1 MQGVLGRAV
10 RVGRPRTITGLPDA
24 HSGPAFTT
32 LVGLAMLAADGTG
45 DLRDIALGQMVE
57 RKTSSGLIGRLVS
70 ALKQGY

>member
-1 MQGVLGRAV
+1 
-10 RVGRPRTITGLPDA
+10 
-24 HSGPAFTT
+24 
-32 LVGLAMLAADGTG
+32 LAMLAADGTG